1 MNKVMTEWWKSH
13 FDLFEWGSLLIGILG
28 GLLALLLQKRNN
40 LAKAGK
46 STHHLILC
54 TMLDAAERMYY
65 FLKKQYE
72 AFTGDLKKT
81 SIQTNNKSLEPKN
94 LLWFVEIIPFVL
106 ACFASVILFN
116 WLFVIAEKNR
126 FSIPSPLSYENTFLL
141 VLPLAWTVGI
151 AFFQYRIQDRLTL
164 SQKKESDIQKKQEK
178 LHQQVQRKADMISA
192 LRSLYSCDVTAINFC
207 THRALAVVGTDF
219 SYLKSS
225 LDAGYAFRIINRCGD
240 PCFYFP
246 YYQGK
251 EESSPKV
258 TITVQN
264 TDKESDMYPVNSH
277 FCCVR
282 PNQVLIYFPL
292 PLDGPSGSYTV
303 SAVPEYIYHFFLSP
317 TSGEEHIKL
326 TFSIALE
333 VIDPYGNVTPED
345 SITSD
350 LFKYEIS
357 FDVESCG
364 GYSSDGIFPVTLKNY
379 SIHEIRET

>member
-1 MNKVMTEWWKSH
+1 MTEWWKNH
-13 FDLFEWGSLLIGILG
+13 FDLFVWGSLLIGIFVA
-28 GLLALLLQKRNN
+28 LLAWLLQKKNN
-40 LAKAGK
+40 LAKAGE
-46 STHHLILC
+46 STRHFVLC
-54 TMLDAAERMYY
+54 TLRDTMKKIYR
-65 FLKKQYE
+65 FLKKKYE
-72 AFTGDLKKT
+72 ALTENPSQNSEQK
-81 SIQTNNKSLEPKN
+81 NKSPEPKN
-94 LLWFVEIIPFVL
+94 LLWFVEIAPFIL
-106 ACFASVILFN
+106 ACLASIILFN
-116 WLFVIAEKNR
+116 WLFVIAEKNHL
-126 FSIPSPLSYENTFLL
+126 SIPSPLSYENTFLL

-151 AFFQYRIQDRLTL
+151 AFFQYRIQDKLTL

-225 LDAGYAFRIINRCGD
+225 LDAGYAFRIINRSGD